1 MAARLVGER
10 RGKPRKQVDL
20 LVLCWSG
27 TPTRLVN
34 ISSFG
39 AELEA
44 TANRPEKGT
53 LVKIQLDSPAIELE
67 GRVVRRTDEG
77 FAIQFRSVPKEVADW
92 IDGLP

>member
-1 MAARLVGER
+1 MAARQDGVAR
-10 RGKPRKQVDL
+10 WKSRKQVDL
-20 LVLCWSG
+20 LVLCWSE
-27 TPTRLVN
+27 TAARLVN

-39 AELEA
+39 AELET
-44 TANRPEKGT
+44 TAIPPAEGT